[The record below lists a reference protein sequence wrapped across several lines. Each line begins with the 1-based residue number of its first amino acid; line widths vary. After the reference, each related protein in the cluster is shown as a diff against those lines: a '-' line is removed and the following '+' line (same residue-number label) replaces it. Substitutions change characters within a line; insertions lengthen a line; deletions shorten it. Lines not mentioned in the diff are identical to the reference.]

1 MEDNPNKRP
10 SNEFCLNGGDEDKK
24 GDDVLGNDANEIDET
39 TPSSVSAEATMAKPV
54 EISSTDPVPDLI
66 IKNGNLPLRP
76 IKKAR
81 TAYFIFADEKRP
93 EIQARVRLHTTTP
106 NPTRKIKRYTVVLL
120 SPQLFMIFKTPYYSI
135 PARALEASP
144 AKLANFGLNS
154 MRLARPNII
163 SNRPENE
170 SAYQRNWQSTPWM
183 DWTWDFLP
191 LQHRT

>member
-120 SPQLFMIFKTPYYSI
+120 SPQLFMIF
-135 PARALEASP
+135 
-144 AKLANFGLNS
+144 
-154 MRLARPNII
+154 
-163 SNRPENE
+163 
-170 SAYQRNWQSTPWM
+170 
-183 DWTWDFLP
+183 
-191 LQHRT
+191 